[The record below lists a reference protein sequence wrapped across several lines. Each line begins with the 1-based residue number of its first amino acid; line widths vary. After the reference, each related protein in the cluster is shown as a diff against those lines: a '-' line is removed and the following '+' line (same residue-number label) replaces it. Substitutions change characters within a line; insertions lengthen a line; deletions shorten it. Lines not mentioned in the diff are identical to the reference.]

1 MEQYISSSNIKKGI
15 ENALILN
22 GINIDEYFEEK
33 KKDTGYGKVNT
44 EYKLQKVKLCT
55 DICNLDKNKL
65 KTILQY
71 LKETLLKIQN
81 NVQFYMND

>member
-1 MEQYISSSNIKKGI
+1 M
-15 ENALILN
+15 
-22 GINIDEYFEEK
+22 
-33 KKDTGYGKVNT
+33 NT